1 MEDNERLVP
10 YSVNLTKGMYEAL
23 KKAAERRQASRMVRD
38 AITMILEGH
47 SEFDSGY
54 NKGLRDAVEIVDND
68 KMATSISY
76 DGQKIAD
83 IINDQ
88 LTCLIK

>member
-68 KMATSISY
+68 KIASSISY
-76 DGQKIAD
+76 EGQKIAD
-83 IINDQ
+83 NVDV
-88 LTCLIK
+88 CLSA